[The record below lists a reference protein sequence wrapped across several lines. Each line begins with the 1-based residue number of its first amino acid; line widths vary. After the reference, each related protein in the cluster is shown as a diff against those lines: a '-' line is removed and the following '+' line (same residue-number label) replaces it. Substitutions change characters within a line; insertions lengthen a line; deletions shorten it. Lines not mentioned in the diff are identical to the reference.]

1 MLPVGADV
9 SKWVHCV
16 CLDINIGILSC
27 LIESLVISH
36 CINLVTERI
45 YGDFLPL
52 SLSLSLFVSFL
63 FFSPGC
69 MVAMRPSKVE
79 RLQKQ

>member
-1 MLPVGADV
+1 MLPSG
-9 SKWVHCV
+9 VHCV

-27 LIESLVISH
+27 MIKSLVISH

-45 YGDFLPL
+45 YGVFLPF
-52 SLSLSLFVSFL
+52 SLSFSFL

-69 MVAMRPSKVE
+69 MVAMRPSKVGK
-79 RLQKQ
+79 LQKQ